1 MNFSVTIGEYMINVD
16 FYSFSKRKNSTK
28 KPTGTPHTVSVCF
41 KEETEIERPTI
52 EVHDGTI
59 AGYNYAY
66 IAYTGRYY
74 WVSGKRS
81 IAKDTFEIDLVEDYL
96 ASHIDSVR
104 GQNVYCA
111 LSSAYYNADLDDS
124 RIIAM
129 PVVGIEQATCDF
141 DIINQPDGD
150 GKIRE
155 YEIAAVICE
164 DGRFNGVEIIT
175 AWDEPYG
182 NYIKKLS
189 DPTFFNGVKNT
200 ITGSDPYKNVCEV
213 WHTPLIPNQC
223 QTVGTLAGFE
233 INGEHF
239 EGDCLLSL
247 DVKPH
252 VGFIQ
257 LPEPSYN
264 DFRFSSRFVEYYVKI
279 PFVGMQKIPTELVR
293 ESTQRQMRV
302 VYGGDC
308 CSGQFVVT
316 ATIAGVTVGV
326 WGGVLKGAIPLSAQG
341 HMGANIA
348 VNAVK
353 GAATGAT
360 GGAAFGGGWGALAGA
375 VGGALGATIR
385 SYLEGLGEQ
394 KLITAS
400 GGIATTA
407 LARDVYKPTVIM
419 VEHACDKDPATLTN
433 FGRPT
438 EKVCTVANGYM
449 QTVNASLSFAGT
461 DGEINEVNNAFNGGV
476 YVE

>member
-1 MNFSVTIGEYMINVD
+1 MID
-16 FYSFSKRKNSTK
+16 AYFYSFSKRDNSTK
-28 KPTGTPHTVSVCF
+28 KPTGDGYKISVSF
-41 KEETEIERPTI
+41 KEAKDIESPTL
-52 EVHDGTI
+52 EVHDSAVI
-59 AGYNYAY
+59 NYNYVY
-66 IAYTGRYY
+66 IQNYNKYYRYA
-74 WVSGKRS
+74 KAPRS
-81 IAKDTFEIDLVEDYL
+81 IAAGTWELDLVEDYL
-96 ASHIDSVR
+96 ATWISACM
-104 GQNVYCA
+104 GQGVYCV
-111 LSSAYYNADLDDS
+111 LSSAYYNADLDDA
-124 RIIAM
+124 RVIEM
-129 PVVGIEQATCDF
+129 PVVGIEQASCDF
-141 DIINQPDGD
+141 DIINQPDGE

-164 DGRFNGVEIIT
+164 EGRFNGVEIIT

-189 DPTFFNGVKNT
+189 NPSFFNGVKNSL
-200 ITGSDPYKNVCEV
+200 TGSDPYKNVCEV
-213 WHTPLIPNQC
+213 WHTPLIPSEC
-223 QTVGTLAGFE
+223 QSVGALAAFL

-252 VGFIQ
+252 VDFIQ

-264 DFRFSSRFVEYYVKI
+264 DFRFSARFVEYYIKI
-279 PFVGMQKIPTELVR
+279 PFVGMQRIPTELVR

-302 VYGGDC
+302 IYGGDC
-308 CSGQFVVT
+308 CSGQFVVA

-326 WGGVLKGAIPLSAQG
+326 WGGVLKGAVPLSAQG

-353 GAATGAT
+353 GALTGAS
-360 GGAAFGGGWGALAGA
+360 GGAAIGGGWGALAGA
-375 VGGALGATIR
+375 AGGALGGGIR

-400 GGIATTA
+400 GGIASTA
-407 LARDVYKPTVIM
+407 LSRDVYKPTVIM
-419 VEHACDKDPATLTN
+419 IEHACDKDPATLTN

-438 EKVCTVANGYM
+438 EKVCPVSNGYM
-449 QTVNASLSFAGT
+449 QTREASLSFAGT
-461 DGEINEVNNAFNGGV
+461 QSEIEAVNAAFNSGV